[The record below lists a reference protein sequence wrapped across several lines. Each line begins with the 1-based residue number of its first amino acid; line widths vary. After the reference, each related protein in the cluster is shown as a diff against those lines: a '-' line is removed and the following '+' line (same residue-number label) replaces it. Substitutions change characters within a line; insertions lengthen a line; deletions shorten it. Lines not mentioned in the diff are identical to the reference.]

1 MKGKLKGMLDTWTDI
16 PSLNNQAK
24 ERMGYPTQKPLALL
38 ERIVKASS
46 DKGDLVIDPFCGCG
60 TTLVAAE
67 RLGRKWAGIDISPF
81 AARLVRDQRLKDP
94 SVPIYGIPTDM
105 EGARLLLKKN
115 ALDFETWMVT
125 SIDGMAANRIQTG
138 DGGID
143 GRGKMFTAPEGESG
157 MVLTQVKGG
166 GYTASAMR
174 DFKHV
179 MEREKATAGIFVTLK
194 QVTSRK
200 ARTKVAIMGTF
211 RIGTSSWPRLQF
223 WSTEEYLRG
232 MAPQIPAMADPYTGK
247 VMQADLLS
255 SGSR

>member
-1 MKGKLKGMLDTWTDI
+1 M
-16 PSLNNQAK
+16 
-24 ERMGYPTQKPLALL
+24 L
-38 ERIVKASS
+38 ERIIEASS
-46 DKGDLVIDPFCGCG
+46 DKDDLVIDPFCGCG

-81 AARLVRDQRLKDP
+81 AARLARDKRLKDP
-94 SVPIYGIPTDM
+94 SIPIYGIPKDM

-138 DGGID
+138 DRGID

-157 MVLTQVKGG
+157 MILAQVKGG

-179 MEREKATAGIFVTLK
+179 MDREKASAGIFITLER
-194 QVTSRK
+194 VTSRNAMAEAK
-200 ARTKVAIMGTF
+200 ATGAFKMGA
-211 RIGTSSWPRLQF
+211 SSWPRLQL

-232 MAPQIPAMADPYTGK
+232 VAPRLPAMADPYTGK
-247 VMQADLLS
+247 AMQADLLQ
-255 SGSR
+255 GT